1 MINCVKVEVC
11 GISFI
16 KKVVMNVEYSDLKS
30 KDVVNVSDGK
40 KLGKT
45 VDLIVD
51 TVLGK
56 IRGIVVPGDKG
67 FSLFKSTDDLYIPWN
82 NIKRIGSDVI
92 LVEVCQEA
100 KTEALQGKIEEEAS
114 KT

>member
-1 MINCVKVEVC
+1 
-11 GISFI
+11 
-16 KKVVMNVEYSDLKS
+16 MNIEYSDFKS

-45 VDLIVD
+45 TDLIID
-51 TVLGK
+51 TVVGK

-67 FSLFKSTDDLYIPWN
+67 FSLFKTTDDLYIPWN

-92 LVEVCQEA
+92 LVEVCGEG
-100 KTEALQGKIEEEAS
+100 KVEALQGKISEENKSDE
-114 KT
+114 